1 MPPRLP
7 LRVHGALSL
16 AFTVRTQLYAC
27 QRCASTSAP
36 EIYDVV
42 CVGGGPAGLS
52 LLTGLRMSWLRT
64 IHSSQEV
71 G

>member
-1 MPPRLP
+1 MLPRLP
-7 LRVHGALSL
+7 LRAHGALSR
-16 AFTVRTQLYAC
+16 AFTVRTQLYTR

-42 CVGGGPAGLS
+42 CVGGGPVGLS
-52 LLTGLRMSWLRT
+52 LLTGLRMSWFRT
-64 IHSSQEV
+64 IHSSQEA